1 MPQTPTD
8 VLLGTRRAE
17 DYRAWCSA
25 SERTHSLADGT
36 ENSSWAGM
44 CGADLR
50 FRTVARSLS
59 GTEPQPGGP
68 PGMHPVPWAWLAVPS
83 RGPVCL
89 CTFVIS
95 VAPGGGYSLTPQGL
109 LSKLSKLVVF
119 FFFFLTSRWL
129 LEQLW
134 DSHPLPPKKKKTQS
148 DFPKK
153 RIKSLHL
160 GES

>member
-17 DYRAWCSA
+17 EYRAWCSA

-68 PGMHPVPWAWLAVPS
+68 PGMHPVPWARLAVPL

-95 VAPGGGYSLTPQGL
+95 VAPGGGYLLTSQGL

-119 FFFFLTSRWL
+119 FFSNFQMTIRTTVRFT
-129 LEQLW
+129 
-134 DSHPLPPKKKKTQS
+134 PPSPQKEKTQS
-148 DFPKK
+148 DVPKK
-153 RIKSLHL
+153 RIKSLYL